1 MPYFN
6 WTDDLSVNIQSIDDQ
21 HKKLIN
27 MINDF
32 YDSFKSGQ
40 SSEKLVELVEG
51 LKEYTLYHFSAE
63 EELLAKH
70 GYPGYDAHEEQHIS
84 FVEKVD
90 DVQRRIKSGK
100 MVVSVEVTNFLKD
113 WLANHI
119 KKTDREYSSFLV
131 EKGVQ

>member
-27 MINDF
+27 MINNF

-40 SSEKLVELVEG
+40 SSKKLVELVEG

-131 EKGVQ
+131 EKGVH

>member
-1 MPYFN
+1 MAYFN
-6 WTDDLSVNIQSIDDQ
+6 WTDDLSVNIPSIDDQ

-40 SSEKLVELVEG
+40 SSEKLMELVAG
-51 LKEYTLYHFSAE
+51 LKEYTSYHFSTE
-63 EELLAKH
+63 EELLTKH
-70 GYPGYDAHEEQHIS
+70 GYPDYDTHKEQHIS
-84 FVEKVD
+84 FVEKVN
-90 DVQRRIKSGK
+90 DVQQRIESGK

-113 WLANHI
+113 WLENHI